1 MFKLKFKFLKLQ
13 LKQRKLF
20 LNVDIKKKTFRTLD
34 LNKKIAT

>member
-20 LNVDIKKKTFRTLD
+20 LNVDIKKKL
-34 LNKKIAT
+34 LEL

>member
-20 LNVDIKKKTFRTLD
+20 LNVDIKKKL
-34 LNKKIAT
+34 L